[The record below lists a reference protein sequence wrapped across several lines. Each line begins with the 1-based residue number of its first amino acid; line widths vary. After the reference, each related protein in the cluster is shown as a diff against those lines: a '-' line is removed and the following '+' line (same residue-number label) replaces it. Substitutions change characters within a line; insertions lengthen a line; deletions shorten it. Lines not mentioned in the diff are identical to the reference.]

1 MRNKGLPE
9 RPHVAPAATAAGAT
23 LDSEQSM
30 MDLIP
35 KSNQTT
41 YFAMQN
47 IMNLCIAKFYSWPIV
62 GLCSRLIAPAA
73 QEQARKGGTLRRVEQ
88 GSSFCGAFCYGWCYR
103 QHGVFSPV
111 APVAFSLP
119 ARTQARPS
127 DGDGSMLHPSSG

>member
-1 MRNKGLPE
+1 MYFIL
-9 RPHVAPAATAAGAT
+9 
-23 LDSEQSM
+23 
-30 MDLIP
+30 

-41 YFAMQN
+41 YFAMQKIIN
-47 IMNLCIAKFYSWPIV
+47 VCIAKFYSWSIL
-62 GLCSRLIAPAA
+62 GLCSRLIAPVAER
-73 QEQARKGGTLRRVEQ
+73 QTRKGAPLWRVGQ

-127 DGDGSMLHPSSG
+127 DGDRLMLYLSP